1 MEKKRK
7 ERLQIAEEKK
17 EQILEKVKKR
27 KLEEEI
33 EEKLQELPKCEREK
47 IEIQERKQRRLD
59 LIDKKKSLWKL
70 RNKEKIQ
77 LKKTNKTIRLESINK
92 IEDKL
97 KLIEEILVEIREEK
111 KRIAEKE
118 I

>member
-47 IEIQERKQRRLD
+47 T
-59 LIDKKKSLWKL
+59 SWG
-70 RNKEKIQ
+70 
-77 LKKTNKTIRLESINK
+77 
-92 IEDKL
+92 
-97 KLIEEILVEIREEK
+97 
-111 KRIAEKE
+111 
-118 I
+118 